1 MPYLI
6 RSSNG
11 VILSDEEQETVFQTK
26 EEAQN
31 QLDFLTLHTTE
42 AWKLIPLTEH
52 HNPNQ
57 KG

>member
-11 VILSDEEQETVFQTK
+11 VILSDEEKETVFHTK

-42 AWKLIPLTEH
+42 EWTIIPLAEH
-52 HNPNQ
+52 QNTNQ

>member
-6 RSSNG
+6 RSTNG
-11 VILSDEEQETVFQTK
+11 VVLSDEEQETVFHTK

-42 AWKLIPLTEH
+42 EWKLIPLAEQNH
-52 HNPNQ
+52 PNQ

>member
-6 RSSNG
+6 RSTNG
-11 VILSDEEQETVFQTK
+11 IILSDEEQETIFQTK

-31 QLDFLTLHTTE
+31 QLDFLMLHTTE
-42 AWKLIPLTEH
+42 EWKLILLPEH
-52 HNPNQ
+52 QNENQ

>member
-1 MPYLI
+1 MAYLI

-11 VILSDEEQETVFQTK
+11 VILSDEEQEIVFQTK

-31 QLDFLTLHTTE
+31 QLDFLMLHTTE
-42 AWKLIPLTEH
+42 EWKLIPLAEH
-52 HNPNQ
+52 HNSNQ

>member
-6 RSSNG
+6 RSISG
-11 VILSDEEQETVFQTK
+11 VILSDEEQETVFHKK

-31 QLDFLTLHTTE
+31 QLDSLTLHTTE
-42 AWKLIPLTEH
+42 EWKVIPLAEQNH
-52 HNPNQ
+52 PNQ

>member
-1 MPYLI
+1 MAYLI
-6 RSSNG
+6 RSTNG
-11 VILSDEEQETVFQTK
+11 VVLSDEEQETVFYTK

-42 AWKLIPLTEH
+42 EWKLIPLAEH
-52 HNPNQ
+52 DHPHQ

>member
-6 RSSNG
+6 RSKSG
-11 VILSDEEQETVFQTK
+11 VILSDEEQETVFQTE

-31 QLDFLTLHTTE
+31 QVDFLMLHTTE
-42 AWKLIPLTEH
+42 EWKLIPLAEH
-52 HNPNQ
+52 HNSNQ

>member
-6 RSSNG
+6 RSISG
-11 VILSDEEQETVFQTK
+11 VILSDEEQETVFHTK

-42 AWKLIPLTEH
+42 EWKLIPLAEH
-52 HNPNQ
+52 DHPNQ

>member
-1 MPYLI
+1 MAYLI
-6 RSSNG
+6 RSTNG
-11 VILSDEEQETVFQTK
+11 VVLSDEEQETVFHTK

-42 AWKLIPLTEH
+42 KWKLIPLAEH
-52 HNPNQ
+52 DHPNQ

>member
-1 MPYLI
+1 MAYLI
-6 RSSNG
+6 RSTNG
-11 VILSDEEQETVFQTK
+11 VILSDEEQETVFHTK

-42 AWKLIPLTEH
+42 EWKVIPLAEH
-52 HNPNQ
+52 DHPNQ